1 MLERGV
7 EQRDSPASSPLAPPN
22 ASRFGKHG
30 TALFEFGSTDPNAG
44 RNIRAEA
51 AAKFFP
57 TGRQR
62 PDMHNLVPEL
72 KGFHDLTYDFGGNL
86 ILPPSGHLA
95 LTGKVGRKSR
105 RILSHRRGLYLVN
118 KPFCVRNESTD
129 KSLQPNFGSRDAYD
143 QCAPLVYSYLARQDE
158 QVFHPIFPGFPGPKA
173 RLSAS
178 SGQQDVGVRRRA
190 QRRGALIRQYC
201 RFVRRRAARPAAIP
215 KRSQRVA

>member
-30 TALFEFGSTDPNAG
+30 TALFGSTDPNAG

-72 KGFHDLTYDFGGNL
+72 KGFHDLTYDFRRQLDFTAVRPPCLNRQSRQEIAQDPFAPEGLVLGEQA
-86 ILPPSGHLA
+86 IL
-95 LTGKVGRKSR
+95 
-105 RILSHRRGLYLVN
+105 
-118 KPFCVRNESTD
+118 
-129 KSLQPNFGSRDAYD
+129 
-143 QCAPLVYSYLARQDE
+143 RQE
-158 QVFHPIFPGFPGPKA
+158 
-173 RLSAS
+173 
-178 SGQQDVGVRRRA
+178 
-190 QRRGALIRQYC
+190 
-201 RFVRRRAARPAAIP
+201 
-215 KRSQRVA
+215 